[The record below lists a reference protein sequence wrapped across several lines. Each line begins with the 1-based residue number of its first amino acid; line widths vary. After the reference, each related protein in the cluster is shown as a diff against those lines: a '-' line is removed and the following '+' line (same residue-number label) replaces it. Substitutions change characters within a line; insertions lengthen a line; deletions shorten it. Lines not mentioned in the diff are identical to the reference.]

1 MKEDIVDFDSENT
14 LAETAEGKL
23 MIAMLQQAVL
33 DATYKKPRSKNEAT
47 SKSMASKNRVA
58 LRDQEDAIR
67 WLFDDNDVYE
77 MCCNIAGIHKEKIR
91 ALVAKTVGAE
101 IVYPLVSKWYI
112 A

>member
-23 MIAMLQQAVL
+23 MIAMLQQAVI
-33 DATYKKPRSKNEAT
+33 DATYKKPKSKNVEAT
-47 SKSMASKNRVA
+47 KSMTSKNRVA

-77 MCCNIAGIHKEKIR
+77 MCCSIAGIHKEKIR

>member
-1 MKEDIVDFDSENT
+1 MKEDIVDFDNDNT
-14 LAETAEGKL
+14 LADTAEGKL

-33 DATYKKPRSKNEAT
+33 DATYKKPRSKNVEAT
-47 SKSMASKNRVA
+47 KSMTSKNRVA

-91 ALVAKTVGAE
+91 ELVAKTVGAE